1 MSKHHLGASGAAA
14 AAAGG
19 AASGSNEPTG
29 VFNLGNTCYMNAVL
43 QALAHAPD
51 LCMAVDVEPHR
62 SRCPTHLSNM
72 KQREDKTKAEITTEV
87 NREKEADAS
96 APAECRLEQS
106 SSEAADVNAASAS
119 SSVSG
124 NSNNK
129 GAGIG
134 KRATSKKGRS
144 VSPTPPSSMID
155 PDHDEDDKYCAL
167 CEVEKHM
174 SRVHPSSQLVAA
186 TTTSR
191 TGVGAGGAGAGAF
204 GSDDGSAVAPSTFV
218 NGFISHIAP
227 WFKLGK
233 QEDSHEF
240 LRLLIDAMQK
250 SCATSEDVPK
260 TKSEN
265 DDDQAVAS
273 RESDGNGEGKGS
285 EDGAKEYP
293 FRLFR
298 GIVESNVQ
306 CGSCGV
312 TSCKMD
318 PIEDVGLEVV
328 SDGGQLADIDAS
340 FKRFIQSEDLDSY
353 KCEKCE
359 KVGKATKTSKLASIP
374 PILTLHLKRFR
385 YGGGAFGGDASSR
398 RGGRSTD
405 APHGASGSAKIEG
418 HVSFKSVMTIKSY
431 CTEEFV
437 KTSKLPGICRL
448 FAVIVHAG
456 KNSHS
461 GHYIAYVKSTGK
473 GDEWWKVDDAK
484 VTKVSPSE
492 VLSAEA
498 YMLFYRVVKH
508 PISEELSKEKEE
520 KDAKRK
526 ADLEAKGLLPV
537 AADGKEGQATT
548 KSEPVTASSEAKSAL
563 GKRKLKEPELGTG
576 VEWAQIKTSLKVED
590 NPSIK
595 VADELVSEN
604 IQLKSQYFTLLSDA
618 AKDEGPPGPIGVSGK
633 LITVNL
639 RARTSSAIVFFPNIV
654 SRWLQ
659 CLVGQLL
666 TSSCNLF

>member
-1 MSKHHLGASGAAA
+1 MSHHSGSSG

-19 AASGSNEPTG
+19 AAIGSNEPTG
-29 VFNLGNTCYMNAVL
+29 VYNLGNTCYMNAVL

-62 SRCPTHLSNM
+62 SSCPTHLGNT
-72 KQREDKTKAEITTEV
+72 KRREEKAKAKKPTEETKK
-87 NREKEADAS
+87 REEKNSDAS
-96 APAECRLEQS
+96 ASAETKDGQS
-106 SSEAADVNAASAS
+106 SSEAADAITSTSTAS
-119 SSVSG
+119 SSGGTKS
-124 NSNNK
+124 NK
-129 GAGIG
+129 GASNGGEGTG
-134 KRATSKKGRS
+134 KRGKKGRS
-144 VSPTPPSSMID
+144 VSPTPPSSMVD
-155 PDHDEDDKYCAL
+155 PDHDEDDEYCAL

-174 SRVHPSSQLVAA
+174 SRVHPYSQLAAA
-186 TTTSR
+186 T
-191 TGVGAGGAGAGAF
+191 GAGAVAG
-204 GSDDGSAVAPSTFV
+204 GVGTDDGSAVAPSTFV
-218 NGFISHIAP
+218 NGFIGHVAP

-250 SCATSEDVPK
+250 SCATKSPGVDDVAPNVQ
-260 TKSEN
+260 SPEN
-265 DDDQAVAS
+265 DHG
-273 RESDGNGEGKGS
+273 EEKNKKDG
-285 EDGAKEYP
+285 GAKEYP

-328 SDGGQLADIDAS
+328 SNGGQLADIDAS
-340 FKRFIQSEDLDSY
+340 FKRFVQSEDLDSY
-353 KCEKCE
+353 KCDKCE
-359 KVGKATKTSKLASIP
+359 KVGRATKTSKLASIP

-398 RGGRSTD
+398 RGGRSAD
-405 APHGASGSAKIEG
+405 APHGSSGSAKIEG
-418 HVSFKSVMTIKSY
+418 HVSFKPVMMIKSY
-431 CTEEFV
+431 CTAEFV
-437 KTSKLPGICRL
+437 KSSKLTGICRL
-448 FAVIVHAG
+448 FAVIVHTG

-473 GDEWWKVDDAK
+473 GEEWWKVDDAK
-484 VTKVSPSE
+484 VTKVPLSE

-508 PISEELSKEKEE
+508 PMSEELTKEKEE
-520 KDAKRK
+520 LDAKRK

-537 AADGKEGQATT
+537 ASAADDNKLGHSAANVDPTST
-548 KSEPVTASSEAKSAL
+548 SSDAKSAL

-576 VEWAQIKTSLKVED
+576 MEWARIKTSLKVED
-590 NPSIK
+590 NPSLK

-604 IQLKSQYFTLLSDA
+604 IQLKADYFKLLSDA
-618 AKDEGPPGPIGVSGK
+618 AKDDGPSTTIGVSGK
-633 LITVNL
+633 LR
-639 RARTSSAIVFFPNIV
+639 RAY
-654 SRWLQ
+654 
-659 CLVGQLL
+659 
-666 TSSCNLF
+666 

>member
-1 MSKHHLGASGAAA
+1 MLSNHSGASGAASA
-14 AAAGG
+14 G

-62 SRCPTHLSNM
+62 CSCPAHLGNM
-72 KQREDKTKAEITTEV
+72 KRREEKSKAEQMTEKATK
-87 NREKEADAS
+87 EKHTGAS
-96 APAECRLEQS
+96 ESAETKGGQS
-106 SSEAADVNAASAS
+106 SSEAADTNASTAS
-119 SSVSG
+119 SSGGSK
-124 NSNNK
+124 SK
-129 GAGIG
+129 GAGTTSG
-134 KRATSKKGRS
+134 GGGTSKRGKKGRS
-144 VSPTPPSSMID
+144 VSPTPPSNMVD
-155 PDHDEDDKYCAL
+155 PDHDEDDEYCAL

-174 SRVHPSSQLVAA
+174 SRVHPSSQLAAA
-186 TTTSR
+186 T
-191 TGVGAGGAGAGAF
+191 GAGAVAGAV
-204 GSDDGSAVAPSTFV
+204 GTDDGSAVAPSTFV
-218 NGFISHIAP
+218 NGFIGHVAP

-250 SCATSEDVPK
+250 SCATTSSRDAPRVQ
-260 TKSEN
+260 SEN
-265 DDDQAVAS
+265 DIDSTKTEV
-273 RESDGNGEGKGS
+273 GNNGEEENNDG
-285 EDGAKEYP
+285 GAKEYP

-328 SDGGQLADIDAS
+328 SNRGQLADIDTS
-340 FKRFIQSEDLDSY
+340 FRRFIQSEDLDLY
-353 KCEKCE
+353 KCDKCE

-385 YGGGAFGGDASSR
+385 YGGGVFGGDASSR
-398 RGGRSTD
+398 RGGRSAD
-405 APHGASGSAKIEG
+405 APHGSSGSAKIEG
-418 HVSFKSVMTIKSY
+418 HVSFKPVMMIKSY
-431 CTEEFV
+431 CTTEFI
-437 KTSKLPGICRL
+437 KTSKLTGICRL

-473 GDEWWKVDDAK
+473 GDEWWKMDDAK
-484 VTKVSPSE
+484 VAKVPLSE

-520 KDAKRK
+520 KDAQRST
-526 ADLEAKGLLPV
+526 ALEAKGLLSV
-537 AADGKEGQATT
+537 SSDGNTGGQTAAKT
-548 KSEPVTASSEAKSAL
+548 SASRSEAKSAL

-576 VEWAQIKTSLKVED
+576 IEWARTKTSLKIED

-595 VADELVSEN
+595 VADELVSES
-604 IQLKSQYFTLLSDA
+604 IQLKADYFKLLSDA
-618 AKDEGPPGPIGVSGK
+618 VKDDGPSAPIGVSGK
-633 LITVNL
+633 PRRATEPAQAIYFLFQSCIAIFSPLPASYICILFVTEFNL
-639 RARTSSAIVFFPNIV
+639 SPN
-654 SRWLQ
+654 SQ
-659 CLVGQLL
+659 H
-666 TSSCNLF
+666 

>member
-1 MSKHHLGASGAAA
+1 MSHHSGSSG

-19 AASGSNEPTG
+19 AAVGSNEPTG
-29 VFNLGNTCYMNAVL
+29 VYNLGNTCYMNAVL

-62 SRCPTHLSNM
+62 SSCPTHLGNM
-72 KQREDKTKAEITTEV
+72 KRREEKAKAKKTTEDAKRQE
-87 NREKEADAS
+87 NKSDAS
-96 APAECRLEQS
+96 ASAETTSRGGQS
-106 SSEAADVNAASAS
+106 SSEAADANASMATAS
-119 SSVSG
+119 SSGGTKS
-124 NSNNK
+124 K
-129 GAGIG
+129 GASNGGGGTG
-134 KRATSKKGRS
+134 KRGKKGRS
-144 VSPTPPSSMID
+144 VSPTPPSSMVD
-155 PDHDEDDKYCAL
+155 PDHDEGDEYCAL

-174 SRVHPSSQLVAA
+174 SRVHPYSQLAAA
-186 TTTSR
+186 T
-191 TGVGAGGAGAGAF
+191 GAGAGA
-204 GSDDGSAVAPSTFV
+204 GVVGTEDGSAVAPSTFI
-218 NGFISHIAP
+218 NGFIGHVAP

-250 SCATSEDVPK
+250 SCATKSPGVDGAPK
-260 TKSEN
+260 VQSPEN
-265 DDDQAVAS
+265 DNGQEKVNK
-273 RESDGNGEGKGS
+273 DGS
-285 EDGAKEYP
+285 AKEYP

-328 SDGGQLADIDAS
+328 SNGGQLADIDAS
-340 FKRFIQSEDLDSY
+340 FKRFVQSEDLDSY
-353 KCEKCE
+353 KCDKCE
-359 KVGKATKTSKLASIP
+359 KVGKATKTSKLALIP

-398 RGGRSTD
+398 RGGRSAD
-405 APHGASGSAKIEG
+405 APHGSSGSAKIEG
-418 HVSFKSVMTIKSY
+418 HVSFKPVMMIKSY
-431 CTEEFV
+431 CTAEFV
-437 KTSKLPGICRL
+437 KSSKLTGICRL
-448 FAVIVHAG
+448 FAVIVHTG

-484 VTKVSPSE
+484 VTKVPLSE
-492 VLSAEA
+492 VLNAEA

-508 PISEELSKEKEE
+508 PMSEELTKEKEE
-520 KDAKRK
+520 LDAKRK

-537 AADGKEGQATT
+537 AAAADDNTEGQSAVKFDPTST
-548 KSEPVTASSEAKSAL
+548 SSDAKSAL

-576 VEWAQIKTSLKVED
+576 IEWARIKTSLKVED
-590 NPSIK
+590 NLSLK

-604 IQLKSQYFTLLSDA
+604 IQLKADYFKILSDA
-618 AKDEGPPGPIGVSGK
+618 AKDDGPSTTVGVSGK
-633 LITVNL
+633 LKT
-639 RARTSSAIVFFPNIV
+639 A
-654 SRWLQ
+654 
-659 CLVGQLL
+659 
-666 TSSCNLF
+666 

>member
-1 MSKHHLGASGAAA
+1 MSNHAGALG

-19 AASGSNEPTG
+19 AAAGSNEPTG
-29 VFNLGNTCYMNAVL
+29 VYNLGNTCYMNAVL

-62 SRCPTHLSNM
+62 SSCPTHLGNM
-72 KQREDKTKAEITTEV
+72 KRREEKAKAKKSTEEV
-87 NREKEADAS
+87 TDQEKKSDAS
-96 APAECRLEQS
+96 ASAETKGGQS
-106 SSEAADVNAASAS
+106 SSEAADANGGTKS
-119 SSVSG
+119 
-124 NSNNK
+124 K
-129 GAGIG
+129 GAGSGVGGTG
-134 KRATSKKGRS
+134 KRGKKGRS
-144 VSPTPPSSMID
+144 VSPTPPSSMVD
-155 PDHDEDDKYCAL
+155 PDHDEDDEYCAL

-174 SRVHPSSQLVAA
+174 SRVHPSSQLAAA
-186 TTTSR
+186 T
-191 TGVGAGGAGAGAF
+191 GASTVAGAVGTE
-204 GSDDGSAVAPSTFV
+204 DGSAVAPSTFV
-218 NGFISHIAP
+218 NGFIGHVAP

-250 SCATSEDVPK
+250 SCATQSSEDDNGPIK
-260 TKSEN
+260 KDS
-265 DDDQAVAS
+265 DDNEV
-273 RESDGNGEGKGS
+273 EKDGKDG
-285 EDGAKEYP
+285 GAKEYP

-328 SDGGQLADIDAS
+328 SNGGQLADIDAS

-353 KCEKCE
+353 KCDKCE

-398 RGGRSTD
+398 RGGRSAD
-405 APHGASGSAKIEG
+405 APHGSSGSAKIEG
-418 HVSFKSVMTIKSY
+418 HVSFKPVMMIKSY
-431 CTEEFV
+431 CTAEFV
-437 KTSKLPGICRL
+437 KSSKLTGICRL

-484 VTKVSPSE
+484 VTKVPVSE
-492 VLSAEA
+492 VLNAEA

-508 PISEELSKEKEE
+508 PISEELTKEKEE
-520 KDAKRK
+520 LDAKRK

-537 AADGKEGQATT
+537 IADGSKEGKPYAKVDSTST
-548 KSEPVTASSEAKSAL
+548 SSEAKSAL
-563 GKRKLKEPELGTG
+563 GKRKLKEPELGNGT
-576 VEWAQIKTSLKVED
+576 EWARMKTSLKVED
-590 NPSIK
+590 NPSLK

-604 IQLKSQYFTLLSDA
+604 IQLKADYFKLLSDA
-618 AKDEGPPGPIGVSGK
+618 AKDDDPSAPIGVSGK
-633 LITVNL
+633 S
-639 RARTSSAIVFFPNIV
+639 RTTNDRSPEYFNCFP
-654 SRWLQ
+654 S
-659 CLVGQLL
+659 L
-666 TSSCNLF
+666 TCFLFPAPK

>member
-1 MSKHHLGASGAAA
+1 MSNHHLGAAGAAA

-62 SRCPTHLSNM
+62 SRCPTHLGNM
-72 KQREDKTKAEITTEV
+72 KQRED

-96 APAECRLEQS
+96 APAECKLEQS

-250 SCATSEDVPK
+250 SCATSQDVPK

-273 RESDGNGEGKGS
+273 RESDDNEEGKGS

-328 SDGGQLADIDAS
+328 SNGGQLADIDAS

-418 HVSFKSVMTIKSY
+418 HVSFKSVMMIKSY

-492 VLSAEA
+492 VLNAEA

-576 VEWAQIKTSLKVED
+576 VEWAQVKTSLKVED

-633 LITVNL
+633 LITGNL

-666 TSSCNLF
+666 TSCNLF

>member
-1 MSKHHLGASGAAA
+1 MSNHSGAGAAA
-14 AAAGG
+14 AG

-62 SRCPTHLSNM
+62 NSCPTHLGNM
-72 KQREDKTKAEITTEV
+72 KRREEKAKAKKTTEI
-87 NREKEADAS
+87 KKGKDSDAS
-96 APAECRLEQS
+96 ASAEIKGGQS
-106 SSEAADVNAASAS
+106 SSEAAGMDTAALSS
-119 SSVSG
+119 SSVSAG
-124 NSNNK
+124 NSKIK
-129 GAGIG
+129 GATGSGGG
-134 KRATSKKGRS
+134 KRAKKGRS
-144 VSPTPPSSMID
+144 VSPTPPSSMVD
-155 PDHDEDDKYCAL
+155 PDHDEDDEYCAL

-174 SRVHPSSQLVAA
+174 SRVHPSTQLVAA
-186 TTTSR
+186 TR
-191 TGVGAGGAGAGAF
+191 TGYAGVGT
-204 GSDDGSAVAPSTFV
+204 DDGSAVAPSTFV
-218 NGFISHIAP
+218 NGFIGHVAP

-250 SCATSEDVPK
+250 SCATSGDAAK

-265 DDDQAVAS
+265 DVDQAVAS
-273 RESDGNGEGKGS
+273 KEDFDNEEEKDS

-328 SDGGQLADIDAS
+328 SNGGQLADIDAS

-353 KCEKCE
+353 KCDKCE

-405 APHGASGSAKIEG
+405 APHGSSGSAKIEG
-418 HVSFKSVMTIKSY
+418 HVSFKPVMMIKSY
-431 CTEEFV
+431 CTTEFV
-437 KTSKLPGICRL
+437 KASKLTGICRL

-484 VTKVSPSE
+484 VTKVSLAE
-492 VLSAEA
+492 VMSAEA
-498 YMLFYRVVKH
+498 YMLFYRVIKH

-537 AADGKEGQATT
+537 PADGNKEGQATA
-548 KSEPVTASSEAKSAL
+548 KIDPVSASSEAKSAL
-563 GKRKLKEPELGTG
+563 GKRKLKEPEPGTG
-576 VEWAQIKTSLKVED
+576 VEWAQVKTSLNVED
-590 NPSIK
+590 NQSIK

-604 IQLKSQYFTLLSDA
+604 IQLKANYFKLLSDA
-618 AKDEGPPGPIGVSGK
+618 AKDESPPGPIGVSGELRTASLQDRMSSTLLNIFLT
-633 LITVNL
+633 LI
-639 RARTSSAIVFFPNIV
+639 AHIFWAIYFVAA
-654 SRWLQ
+654 
-659 CLVGQLL
+659 CL
-666 TSSCNLF
+666 

>member
-1 MSKHHLGASGAAA
+1 MSHHSGSSG

-19 AASGSNEPTG
+19 AAVGSNEPTG
-29 VFNLGNTCYMNAVL
+29 VYNLGNTCYMNAVL

-62 SRCPTHLSNM
+62 SSCPTHLGNM
-72 KQREDKTKAEITTEV
+72 KRREEKAKAKKTTEDAKRQE
-87 NREKEADAS
+87 NKSDAS
-96 APAECRLEQS
+96 ASAETTSRGGQS
-106 SSEAADVNAASAS
+106 SSEAADANASMATAS
-119 SSVSG
+119 SSGGTKS
-124 NSNNK
+124 K
-129 GAGIG
+129 GASNGGGGTG
-134 KRATSKKGRS
+134 KRGKKGRS
-144 VSPTPPSSMID
+144 VSPTPPSSMVD
-155 PDHDEDDKYCAL
+155 PDHDEGDEYCAL

-174 SRVHPSSQLVAA
+174 SRVHPYSQLAAA
-186 TTTSR
+186 T
-191 TGVGAGGAGAGAF
+191 GAGAGA
-204 GSDDGSAVAPSTFV
+204 GVVGTEDGSAVAPSTFI
-218 NGFISHIAP
+218 NGFIGHVAP

-250 SCATSEDVPK
+250 SCATKSPGVDGAPK
-260 TKSEN
+260 VQSPEN
-265 DDDQAVAS
+265 DNGQEKVNK
-273 RESDGNGEGKGS
+273 DGS
-285 EDGAKEYP
+285 AKEYP

-328 SDGGQLADIDAS
+328 SNGGQLADIDAS
-340 FKRFIQSEDLDSY
+340 FKRFVQSEDLDSY
-353 KCEKCE
+353 KCDKCE
-359 KVGKATKTSKLASIP
+359 KVGKATKTSKLALIP

-398 RGGRSTD
+398 RGGRSAD
-405 APHGASGSAKIEG
+405 APHGSSGSAKIEG
-418 HVSFKSVMTIKSY
+418 HVSFKPVMMIKSY
-431 CTEEFV
+431 CTAEFV
-437 KTSKLPGICRL
+437 KSSKLTGICRL
-448 FAVIVHAG
+448 FAVIVHTG

-484 VTKVSPSE
+484 VTKVPLSE
-492 VLSAEA
+492 VLNAEA

-508 PISEELSKEKEE
+508 PMSEELTKEKEE
-520 KDAKRK
+520 LDAKRK

-537 AADGKEGQATT
+537 AAAADDNKEGQSAVKFDPTST
-548 KSEPVTASSEAKSAL
+548 SSDAKSAL

-576 VEWAQIKTSLKVED
+576 IEWARIKTSLKVED
-590 NPSIK
+590 NLSLK

-604 IQLKSQYFTLLSDA
+604 IQLKADYFKILSDA
-618 AKDEGPPGPIGVSGK
+618 AKDDGPSTTVGVSGK
-633 LITVNL
+633 LKT
-639 RARTSSAIVFFPNIV
+639 A
-654 SRWLQ
+654 
-659 CLVGQLL
+659 
-666 TSSCNLF
+666 

>member
-62 SRCPTHLSNM
+62 SRCPTHLGNM
-72 KQREDKTKAEITTEV
+72 KQRED

-96 APAECRLEQS
+96 APAECKLEQS
-106 SSEAADVNAASAS
+106 SSEAADVNATSAS

-250 SCATSEDVPK
+250 SCATSQDVPK

-273 RESDGNGEGKGS
+273 RESDDDGEGKGS

-328 SDGGQLADIDAS
+328 SNGGQLADIDAS

-418 HVSFKSVMTIKSY
+418 HVSFKSVMMIKSY

-576 VEWAQIKTSLKVED
+576 VEWAQVKTSLKVED

-618 AKDEGPPGPIGVSGK
+618 AKDEGPPGPIGVSANIDIQGGVERYRLPLLKYLHK
-633 LITVNL
+633 LVTANGTDKEVL
-639 RARTSSAIVFFPNIV
+639 SAGSEGP
-654 SRWLQ
+654 S
-659 CLVGQLL
+659 L
-666 TSSCNLF
+666 TFLDNDSVL

>member
-1 MSKHHLGASGAAA
+1 MSHHSGSSG

-19 AASGSNEPTG
+19 AAMGSNEPTG
-29 VFNLGNTCYMNAVL
+29 VYNLGNTCYMNAVL

-62 SRCPTHLSNM
+62 SSCPTHLGNM
-72 KQREDKTKAEITTEV
+72 KRREEKTKTKKTTEEAKKQ
-87 NREKEADAS
+87 EKKSDAS
-96 APAECRLEQS
+96 ASVEAKGGQS
-106 SSEAADVNAASAS
+106 SSEAVDANTSTAS
-119 SSVSG
+119 SSGGTKS
-124 NSNNK
+124 K
-129 GAGIG
+129 GASNGGGGTG
-134 KRATSKKGRS
+134 KRGKKGRS
-144 VSPTPPSSMID
+144 VSPTPPSSMVD
-155 PDHDEDDKYCAL
+155 PDHDEDDEYCAL

-174 SRVHPSSQLVAA
+174 SRVHPYSQLAAA
-186 TTTSR
+186 T
-191 TGVGAGGAGAGAF
+191 GAGAVAGAAV
-204 GSDDGSAVAPSTFV
+204 GTDDGSAVAPSTFV
-218 NGFISHIAP
+218 NGFIGHVAP

-250 SCATSEDVPK
+250 SCAT
-260 TKSEN
+260 KSPGV
-265 DDDQAVAS
+265 D
-273 RESDGNGEGKGS
+273 NGEEKDNKDG
-285 EDGAKEYP
+285 GAKEYP

-328 SDGGQLADIDAS
+328 SNGGQLADIDAS
-340 FKRFIQSEDLDSY
+340 FKRFVQSEDLDSY
-353 KCEKCE
+353 KCDKCE
-359 KVGKATKTSKLASIP
+359 KVGRATKTSKLASIP

-398 RGGRSTD
+398 RGGRSAD
-405 APHGASGSAKIEG
+405 APHGSSGSAKIEG
-418 HVSFKSVMTIKSY
+418 HVSFKPVMMIKSY
-431 CTEEFV
+431 CTAEFV
-437 KTSKLPGICRL
+437 KSSKLTGICRL
-448 FAVIVHAG
+448 FAVIVHTG

-484 VTKVSPSE
+484 VTKVLLSE
-492 VLSAEA
+492 VLNAEA

-508 PISEELSKEKEE
+508 PMSEELTKEKEE
-520 KDAKRK
+520 LDAKRK

-537 AADGKEGQATT
+537 AAAADDNKEGQSAGKVNPTST
-548 KSEPVTASSEAKSAL
+548 SSDAKTAL

-576 VEWAQIKTSLKVED
+576 IEWARIKTSLKAED
-590 NPSIK
+590 NPSLK

-604 IQLKSQYFTLLSDA
+604 IQLKADYFKLLSDA
-618 AKDEGPPGPIGVSGK
+618 AKDDGPSTTIGVSGK
-633 LITVNL
+633 L
-639 RARTSSAIVFFPNIV
+639 RAAYYVVMSELKAMFQSLSS
-654 SRWLQ
+654 SHM
-659 CLVGQLL
+659 CLCFLHL
-666 TSSCNLF
+666 ST

>member
-1 MSKHHLGASGAAA
+1 MSNHHLGASGAAA

-62 SRCPTHLSNM
+62 SRCPTHLGNM
-72 KQREDKTKAEITTEV
+72 KQRED

-96 APAECRLEQS
+96 APAECKLEQS

-250 SCATSEDVPK
+250 SCATSQDVPK

-273 RESDGNGEGKGS
+273 RESDDNEEGKGS

-328 SDGGQLADIDAS
+328 SNGGQLADIDAS

-418 HVSFKSVMTIKSY
+418 HVSFKSVMMIKSY

-492 VLSAEA
+492 VLNAEA

-576 VEWAQIKTSLKVED
+576 VEWAQVKTSLKVED

-633 LITVNL
+633 LITGNL

-666 TSSCNLF
+666 TSCNLF